1 MLHGRAHKY
10 TWQAEPNQIMKGTK
24 WKSLCAATRQIQISW
39 HIHFRPC
46 FRLHTIRVASFIL
59 DFLHLSLLLRLCS
72 LLFGRVSFV
81 LSTVFFRFFFLGA
94 WMLCSCPILFIP
106 FFSFGFCEMKRENIF
121 SLLSLSQTE
130 NVFLSLCLANKSKI
144 FHICEHCVLCGGT

>member
-1 MLHGRAHKY
+1 MLHGREHKY
-10 TWQAEPNQIMKGTK
+10 MVDKPNQAMENTK

-59 DFLHLSLLLRLCS
+59 DFLHLLLLRLCL
-72 LLFGRVSFV
+72 LLFARFSFE
-81 LSTVFFRFFFLGA
+81 LSKNCCFFFFGA
-94 WMLCSCPILFIP
+94 WMLCCFFVPFYLYSFSICVLLLFKITR
-106 FFSFGFCEMKRENIF
+106 KKNIF
-121 SLLSLSQTE
+121 SLSRTE